1 MNARVKEIK
10 LRNLNRILEDL
21 EDGIMP
27 CRAWC
32 NEDRDW
38 RDGEREAVINDL
50 RVDIAEIEAK
60 G

>member
-21 EDGIMP
+21 ENGMP
-27 CRAWC
+27 CRDWC
-32 NEDRDW
+32 SEDRDW